1 MSIGEAKDI
10 QGIIFRDDKG
20 VIGIKT
26 FKDMGAN
33 GKKFK
38 FCIDL
43 GNKQKTNPKTG
54 GRLFGADTG
63 GSIDFSRILLPWR

>member
-1 MSIGEAKDI
+1 LSIGEAKDI
-10 QGIIFRDDKG
+10 QGKIFRDDEG

-26 FKDMGAN
+26 FENMGAN

-43 GNKQKTNPKTG
+43 GDEQKTNPKTG

-63 GSIDFSRILLPWR
+63 GSIDFSCIFLPWK

>member
-1 MSIGEAKDI
+1 MSVGEVKDI
-10 QGIIFRDDKG
+10 QVMIFRDDKR

-26 FKDMGAN
+26 FENMGAN
-33 GKKFK
+33 DRRFK

-43 GNKQKTNPKTG
+43 GNEQKTNPKTG

-63 GSIDFSRILLPWR
+63 GSIDFSRIFLPWR